1 MNFSKE
7 EIVKIYEIFSRV
19 VDCNGNLKV
28 FKGFDWDL
36 NSNKYMQLIYTELD
50 QDKITKNRS
59 LNKASFKNKSTT
71 TFNSCY
77 TELNKIL
84 HLCKESEINDFSEHI
99 SQKSIFDIDGKANL
113 CNQANTQF
121 SILLYKFPMLK
132 KEDFDIL
139 YNAFYDIL
147 KICRFDPSQKDNKT
161 IFYLNIFKK
170 VLDYFTSDINCDID
184 FYITRD
190 GSIVNITELKDL
202 EDVCKNLLLAL
213 KIYRIICLLFKNISF
228 GGSGYK
234 ILDEILREILK
245 DELFEVFK
253 KHEKEILEILAIKS
267 LTQNCA
273 KNIIYY
279 GTPGTGKTKFV
290 KDCLD
295 ILDPSRERTK
305 WIQFHSNFEYEDF
318 IDGIKPTGVSQ
329 SGNLVLEMQNGAF
342 KEFCVEVAKENKKR
356 KENSLDLEPYFFIVD
371 EINRANVAAVFGETL
386 SMLEDSYRC
395 EKAAIR
401 IKNSTFIENLAK
413 NNSSKADELSV
424 VWENNQSKFYIPENI
439 YFIGMMN
446 DVDKSI
452 DCFDLALRR
461 RFKWALMKCDYDSL
475 NDIEAKYSGYKT
487 KCESLN
493 DYITKETYKDA
504 QGNSKND
511 GLNLGRAY
519 EIGHSYFLKRDGLQ
533 EKEIW
538 DHYIEP
544 ILREYI
550 RSQFGEDEIES
561 KLQTAEKIYTA

>member
-28 FKGFDWDL
+28 FKSIDSIDMQKPLLCLEWSEEKKLIKRACNESQKGINITLEDCS
-36 NSNKYMQLIYTELD
+36 NSNRTGKK
-50 QDKITKNRS
+50 DKTKNP
-59 LNKASFKNKSTT
+59 
-71 TFNSCY
+71 
-77 TELNKIL
+77 IL
-84 HLCKESEINDFSEHI
+84 SICIRYNNEMPIKWNDFKIAHSVQEPKLTECMETH
-99 SQKSIFDIDGKANL
+99 
-113 CNQANTQF
+113 F
-121 SILLYKFPMLK
+121 SILLNEYQNYFNQNDFEILYKAFK
-132 KEDFDIL
+132 DIL
-139 YNAFYDIL
+139 YVVKYDLEININDIYSKGPTIL
-147 KICRFDPSQKDNKT
+147 
-161 IFYLNIFKK
+161 YLNTFKNLIDYFKK
-170 VLDYFTSDINCDID
+170 GEVDFIIAIKKDEIRPISDSEDNGLNGKLKQCFDLYKKLCRICNDID
-184 FYITRD
+184 IKQY
-190 GSIVNITELKDL
+190 
-202 EDVCKNLLLAL
+202 
-213 KIYRIICLLFKNISF
+213 
-228 GGSGYK
+228 
-234 ILDEILREILK
+234 
-245 DELFEVFK
+245 
-253 KHEKEILEILAIKS
+253 KEILEEIENSEELQQDAKMHIKYAYVLKS

-279 GTPGTGKTKFV
+279 GAPGTGKTKFV

-329 SGNLVLEMQNGAF
+329 SGNLVLEMQNGIF
-342 KEFCVEVAKENKKR
+342 KEFCIEVAKENKKR

-475 NDIEAKYSGYKT
+475 NDIEAKYSGYKA

>member
-7 EIVKIYEIFSRV
+7 EIVKIYQIFSRV
-19 VDCNGNLKV
+19 VDCKGNLKV
-28 FKGFDWDL
+28 FKEFNWDSHKDKVL
-36 NSNKYMQLIYTELD
+36 IYVEDNDTSNKPKAFEKSQLKGINRIYGNKLEKYYGLTSIPSHILD
-50 QDKITKNRS
+50 ICNKNS
-59 LNKASFKNKSTT
+59 IVD
-71 TFNSCY
+71 Y
-77 TELNKIL
+77 I
-84 HLCKESEINDFSEHI
+84 HI
-99 SQKSIFDIDGKANL
+99 SNINFVIRGLQEEAI
-113 CNQANTQF
+113 NTHF
-121 SILLYKFPMLK
+121 SSLIHKFNTLK

-147 KICRFDPSQKDNKT
+147 KICGFDPSKKDNKT

-170 VLDYFTSDINCDID
+170 VLDYFTSDINCNID
-184 FYITRD
+184 FHITRD
-190 GSIVNITELKDL
+190 GSIVNITVLKDL
-202 EDVCKNLLLAL
+202 EDVCEKILLAL
-213 KIYRIICLLFKNISF
+213 KIYKTICLLFKNISF
-228 GGSGYK
+228 SGSGYK

-253 KHEKEILEILAIKS
+253 KHEKGILEILAIKS
-267 LTQNCA
+267 LTQNCT

-279 GTPGTGKTKFV
+279 GAPGTGKTKFA
-290 KDCLD
+290 KDHLD
-295 ILDPSRERTK
+295 ILDPNRERTK
-305 WIQFHSNFEYEDF
+305 WIQFHSNFEYEEF
-318 IDGIKPTGVSQ
+318 IDGIKPTGISQ
-329 SGNLVLEMQNGAF
+329 SGNLVLEMQNGVF
-342 KEFCVEVAKENKKR
+342 KEFCIEVAKENKKR

-386 SMLEDSYRC
+386 SMLEDNYRC

-461 RFKWALMKCDYDSL
+461 RFKWVLMKCDYDSL
-475 NDIEAKYSGYKT
+475 NGIEAKHSGYKA
-487 KCESLN
+487 KCKSLN

-550 RSQFGEDEIES
+550 RSQFGEDDIES
-561 KLQTAEKIYTA
+561 KLLTAEKIYTA